1 MTGSLTNHA
10 EKRGLP
16 PGSLIHIG
24 HVLEAVTRMS
34 VIDYSKTHL
43 LERQIES
50 LEEILEF
57 RDSDSTTWVIVEGLR
72 DVGIIEKIGLQFGI
86 HPLVLED
93 ILNTHQRPKLEEYDN
108 YLYIVL
114 KSLRPETET
123 FSVNYEQISLVVME
137 NFVFTFK
144 EKTDD
149 LLQPIM
155 QRIRNSKGRIKSQG
169 ADYLTYAI
177 LDTVVDQNFVLIDAL
192 DEMVTTLEDELY
204 SHPTQET
211 LKKIQRIKREVI
223 SIRKHVSPVRELM
236 AGLLRSESGLIH
248 ADTHIYLRDVSDH
261 TIRVIES
268 VESHRDILSSLVEIY
283 ISTVSNR
290 MNEVMKVLTVF
301 ASIFIPLTFLTGIYG
316 MNFEF
321 MPELS
326 WRWAYPVLWVVFISI
341 SVGLLVYFKRRKW
354 L

>member
-1 MTGSLTNHA
+1 MTESLTNHA

-24 HVLEAVTRMS
+24 HVLEADTRMS
-34 VIDYSKTHL
+34 VIDYNMTHL
-43 LERQIES
+43 VERQIES
-50 LEEILEF
+50 LEEILEYK
-57 RDSDSTTWVIVEGLR
+57 DSDSTTWVIIEGLR
-72 DVGIIEKIGLQFGI
+72 DVAIVEKIGLQFGI

-114 KSLRPETET
+114 KSLMPENGS
-123 FSVNYEQISLVVME
+123 FSVNYEQISLVVMK

-192 DEMVTTLEDELY
+192 DETVTTLEDELY
-204 SHPTQET
+204 ANPTHET

-223 SIRKHVSPVRELM
+223 SIRKHISPVRELM

-248 ADTHIYLRDVSDH
+248 EDTHIYLRDVSDH

-268 VESHRDILSSLVEIY
+268 VETYRDILSSLVEIY
-283 ISTVSNR
+283 ISSVSNR

-321 MPELS
+321 MPELR
-326 WRWAYPVLWVVFISI
+326 WHWAYPALWVVFISI
-341 SVGLLVYFKRRKW
+341 TVGLLVFFKRRKW